1 MNTAKFINDD
11 KLNITERIKA
21 TGNWKNRQVIYAA
34 QCCKH
39 KFLYFGQ
46 IGEQL
51 SERFSKHC
59 YDIKNRP
66 DNSELAKHFH
76 ESHTI
81 NDHLV

>member
-46 IGEQL
+46 IGE
-51 SERFSKHC
+51 
-59 YDIKNRP
+59 
-66 DNSELAKHFH
+66 
-76 ESHTI
+76 
-81 NDHLV
+81 